1 MPRFHKDSI
10 FGTGPRVPLD
20 RERKAQFSAKVRL
33 QRRPGRLTIATA
45 DIALVLL
52 GLLGA
57 DGRLDPTHGTLA
69 ALACVSV
76 ATVKRALDQLQAF
89 GFLDWTRRLIR
100 GAGTGWRA
108 AQTSNAYVL
117 RVPAC
122 DAHFAPRVPLSRFK
136 KGLGQGAGGWEAQ
149 VADRDR
155 QLAAL
160 GVPLEAAR
168 ADLEAIRQ
176 RRMGMTAGLFG
187 KGSAPATA

>member
-10 FGTGPRVPLD
+10 FGPGPRVPLD

-45 DIALVLL
+45 GIALVLL

-57 DGRLDPTHGTLA
+57 DGKLDPTHDTLA

-100 GAGTGWRA
+100 SAGTGWRA

-122 DAHFAPRVPLSRFK
+122 DAHFAPRVLLSRFK
-136 KGLGQGAGGWEAQ
+136 KGLGQGADGWEAQ

-160 GVPLEAAR
+160 GVPIEAAR
-168 ADLEAIRQ
+168 AALEAVGN
-176 RRMGMTAGLFG
+176 RRAGVIAALLG
-187 KGSAPATA
+187 RRAAPA